1 MSLNVIVTSR
11 KTGVYIVKP
20 EGRLDTETYLVLD
33 EKIESLLET
42 ATRVLILDMSGL
54 DYISSAGVRV
64 VFKAK
69 KSLNE
74 SGGEFMMTN
83 LKPQIRKVFE
93 IINALPTIS
102 IFKNIDEA
110 DAYLDAMQR
119 KEIEKQK
126 EIER

>member
-1 MSLNVIVTSR
+1 MSLNVIVTSK

-33 EKIESLLET
+33 KKIEALLET

-69 KSLNE
+69 KSLNG

-126 EIER
+126 ESG

>member
-1 MSLNVIVTSR
+1 MSLNVVVTSK

-33 EKIESLLET
+33 EKITALLES
-42 ATRVLILDMSGL
+42 ATRVLILDLSEL

-69 KSLNE
+69 KSLNA
-74 SGGEFMMTN
+74 SGGEFIMTN

-93 IINALPTIS
+93 IINALPTMS

-126 EIER
+126 ESG

>member
-1 MSLNVIVTSR
+1 MSLHVLVSSR
-11 KTGVYIVKP
+11 KTGVYAVKP
-20 EGRLDTETYLVLD
+20 QGRLDSDTYPILE
-33 EKIESLLET
+33 EKIDSLLAS
-42 ATRVLILDMSGL
+42 ATRVLILDMSDL

-69 KSLNE
+69 KSLSA
-74 SGGEFMMTN
+74 SGGQLMLAN

-93 IINALPTIS
+93 IINALPSMS
-102 IFKNIDEA
+102 IFKNIEEA

-126 EIER
+126 ESD

>member
-1 MSLNVIVTSR
+1 MSLNVIVTSK
-11 KTGVYIVKP
+11 KTGVYIVKL
-20 EGRLDTETYLVLD
+20 EGRLDTETYLLLD
-33 EKIESLLET
+33 EKITSLLET
-42 ATRVLILDMSGL
+42 ATRVLILDMSDL

-69 KSLNE
+69 KGLSE

-102 IFKNIDEA
+102 IFKNIEEA

-126 EIER
+126 ESG

>member
-126 EIER
+126 ESG

>member
-1 MSLNVIVTSR
+1 MPLNVVVTSR

-20 EGRLDTETYLVLD
+20 EGRLDTETYLILD
-33 EKIESLLET
+33 EKIASLLEV
-42 ATRVLILDMSGL
+42 ATRVLILDMSEL

-126 EIER
+126 ESG

>member
-20 EGRLDTETYLVLD
+20 EGRLDSETYPVLD
-33 EKIESLLET
+33 EKIATLLEP
-42 ATRVLILDMSGL
+42 ATRVLILDMSEL

-64 VFKAK
+64 VFKTK

-93 IINALPTIS
+93 IINALPTFS
-102 IFKNIDEA
+102 IFKNVDEA

-126 EIER
+126 ESG

>member
-1 MSLNVIVTSR
+1 MSLNVVVTSK

-20 EGRLDTETYLVLD
+20 EGRLDTETYPVLE
-33 EKIESLLET
+33 EKITSLLET

-69 KSLNE
+69 KSLNA

-126 EIER
+126 ESG

>member
-1 MSLNVIVTSR
+1 MSFNVVVTSK

-20 EGRLDTETYLVLD
+20 EGRLDTETYQVLD
-33 EKIESLLET
+33 DKITSLLET
-42 ATRVLILDMSGL
+42 ETRVLILDMSDL

-69 KSLNE
+69 KALSA
-74 SGGEFMMTN
+74 SDGEFLMTN

-102 IFKNIDEA
+102 IFKNIEEA

-126 EIER
+126 EGS

>member
-20 EGRLDTETYLVLD
+20 EGRLDTETYLILD
-33 EKIESLLET
+33 EKIASLLEP

-64 VFKAK
+64 VFKTK

-102 IFKNIDEA
+102 IFKNVDEA

-126 EIER
+126 ESG

>member
-1 MSLNVIVTSR
+1 MSLNVVVTSK

-33 EKIESLLET
+33 EKITSLLES
-42 ATRVLILDMSGL
+42 ATRVLILDLSEL

-69 KSLNE
+69 KSLNA
-74 SGGEFMMTN
+74 SGGEFIMTN

-93 IINALPTIS
+93 IINALPTMS

-126 EIER
+126 ESG

>member
-20 EGRLDTETYLVLD
+20 EGRLDTETYLILD
-33 EKIESLLET
+33 EKIASLLET
-42 ATRVLILDMSGL
+42 ATRVLILDMSDL

-64 VFKAK
+64 VFKTK

-126 EIER
+126 ESG

>member
-20 EGRLDTETYLVLD
+20 EGRLDTETYLILD
-33 EKIESLLET
+33 EKIASLLEP
-42 ATRVLILDMSGL
+42 ATRVLILDMSEL

-64 VFKAK
+64 VFKTK

-83 LKPQIRKVFE
+83 LKPRIRKVFE

-102 IFKNIDEA
+102 IFKNVDEA

-126 EIER
+126 ESG

>member
-1 MSLNVIVTSR
+1 MPLNVIVTSK
-11 KTGVYIVKP
+11 KTGVYIVKL
-20 EGRLDTETYLVLD
+20 EGRLDTETYQVVD
-33 EKIESLLET
+33 EKITALLET
-42 ATRVLILDMSGL
+42 ATRVLILDMSDL

-64 VFKAK
+64 IFKAK
-69 KSLNE
+69 KALSE
-74 SGGEFMMTN
+74 SDGEFMMTN

-102 IFKNIDEA
+102 IFKNIEEA

-126 EIER
+126 ESD

>member
-20 EGRLDTETYLVLD
+20 KGRLDTETYLILD
-33 EKIESLLET
+33 EKIASLLEP
-42 ATRVLILDMSGL
+42 ATRVLILDMSEL

-64 VFKAK
+64 VFKTK

-102 IFKNIDEA
+102 IFKNVDEA

-126 EIER
+126 ESG

>member
-1 MSLNVIVTSR
+1 MSLNVIVTSK
-11 KTGVYIVKP
+11 KTGVYIVKL
-20 EGRLDTETYLVLD
+20 EGRLDTETHLVLD
-33 EKIESLLET
+33 EKITSLLET
-42 ATRVLILDMSGL
+42 ATRVLILDMSDL

-69 KSLNE
+69 KGLSE

-102 IFKNIDEA
+102 IFKNIEEA

-126 EIER
+126 ESG